1 MLPLSM
7 RLYAKQAIEQPELNR
22 QLNHVMGSYEPEN
35 PNEES
40 KEEPSTLKK
49 EKRNVKLTRKVDI
62 F

>member
-1 MLPLSM
+1 M

-22 QLNHVMGSYEPEN
+22 QLNQVMGSDEPEN

-49 EKRNVKLTRKVDI
+49 EKRKLKATTKVDI